1 MSKTKSPLKSIR
13 AFCLDCCGGSANE
26 VRLCVSKNCVLYPFR
41 FGKLP
46 DPAGKPLVKVIRA
59 YCLGCLGGIAS
70 EVKQCTGTNCPLHPY
85 RFGKNP
91 NLIREI
97 SPEKKEAFNKGRFS
111 FSTTAPRPRLNP

>member
-1 MSKTKSPLKSIR
+1 MPKIKSPLKSIR
-13 AFCLDCCGGSANE
+13 AFCLDCCGGSPNE

-46 DPAGKPLVKVIRA
+46 DSAGKPPVKVIRA
-59 YCLGCLGGIAS
+59 YCLGCLGGVVS

-91 NLIREI
+91 NLKHEVT
-97 SPEKKEAFNKGRFS
+97 PAQMEALNKGRIPFQHVDKG
-111 FSTTAPRPRLNP
+111 PV